1 MKEMDLMFALDA
13 VDDAMLEEADSFT
26 ATRRRIS
33 WVRFTAIAAMVA
45 LLSISVYAIYTETRI
60 SYPNDENSWIYQ
72 NFEVDGVKYKR
83 VVVEYD
89 LQRVEV
95 KDHAMKFMTD
105 MVDMIHYW
113 SLEGRELFPI
123 GYGATHTFREFEQ
136 AENFFG
142 LTFDLPEIVRA
153 GEVGDR
159 DVTLRAV
166 PMYAP
171 EGMTAEEAWEYEPDL
186 GGAKVTYG
194 VSVDDKRIRSVSVTI
209 CMGLTE
215 EYTSIPA
222 THGSFMALEV
232 LGQAEIREIRVGDE
246 AFTVVYYPD
255 YPGSGVEAHYVR
267 DGIGY
272 SLDFYPKEDYTGDPI
287 RMIYNHLKDISK

>member
-1 MKEMDLMFALDA
+1 MKEMDLMFALNA
-13 VDDAMLEEADSFT
+13 VDDAMLEEAESFT

-33 WVRFTAIAAMVA
+33 WVRFAAIAALVA
-45 LLSISVYAIYTETRI
+45 LLSISAYAIYTETRI
-60 SYPNDENSWIYQ
+60 SCRNDENSWFYH
-72 NFEVDGVKYKR
+72 NFEVDGIEYSH

-89 LQRVEV
+89 LQPVEIRE
-95 KDHAMKFMTD
+95 HATWFLTD
-105 MVDMIHYW
+105 MVDMINYW
-113 SLEGRELFPI
+113 HLEGRELFPI
-123 GYGATHTFREFEQ
+123 GYGATHTFREFEK

-171 EGMTAEEAWEYEPDL
+171 EGMTEEEAWNCEPDL
-186 GGAKVTYG
+186 GGAKLMYG
-194 VSVDDKRIRSVSVTI
+194 VSVDDERIESVYVTI

-215 EYTSIPA
+215 EYTAIPV
-222 THGSFMALEV
+222 TDGSFMALKV
-232 LGQAEIREIRVGDE
+232 LEQAEIREIRVGDE

-267 DGIGY
+267 NGIGY
-272 SLDFYPKEDYTGDPI
+272 SLNFIPKEDHTGDPI